1 MQVVWKQTSSERN
14 VVANWTGQQI
24 RHWVVSK
31 IRKKKKKR
39 AQSPSNQLQPTC
51 KNKECQQTAKVRDK
65 DEHVLLNCCYWT
77 SRKLSQMVICTEW
90 DTIAFQLM
98 M

>member
-31 IRKKKKKR
+31 IRKKKKKELNPQ
-39 AQSPSNQLQPTC
+39 AINCNQHARIKNANRLQKWGTKMSMC
-51 KNKECQQTAKVRDK
+51 
-65 DEHVLLNCCYWT
+65 
-77 SRKLSQMVICTEW
+77 
-90 DTIAFQLM
+90 F
-98 M
+98 

>member
-31 IRKKKKKR
+31 IRKKKKKKSSIPK
-39 AQSPSNQLQPTC
+39 QS
-51 KNKECQQTAKVRDK
+51 
-65 DEHVLLNCCYWT
+65 
-77 SRKLSQMVICTEW
+77 
-90 DTIAFQLM
+90 IATNMQE
-98 M
+98 